1 MTSTCGCRLLNVEDH
16 VQGALVPVALLYPAV
31 GEERTEHFGP
41 YTLDVARD
49 AAPADGVYPLVV
61 ISHGHSG
68 TPWAYRQ
75 LAKHLALAGFVVALP
90 AHTGNTRTDNTL
102 AGTAANLANRPRH
115 ITLTIDAALADA
127 VLGAH
132 IATDAAGARVAVIG
146 HSIGGY
152 TALAAAGGV
161 AWSGPYERKD
171 SQALPEQVPVTPDA
185 RIRALVLLN
194 PATFWFIAGSLRPVD
209 LPILLRTGEKDEVT
223 PIEHAHK
230 IIEGVARPELVEHK
244 DIPGAGHFAFMSKF
258 PPEMT
263 RPGFKPS
270 QDPEGFDRERIQP
283 EFFADVTAFLRRTL
297 CDNRPAN

>member
-1 MTSTCGCRLLNVEDH
+1 MTLALACGCRLVNITDV
-16 VQGALVPVALLYPAV
+16 VQGAVVPTAFLYPAR
-31 GEERTEHFGP
+31 GEEKPEQFGP
-41 YTLDVARD
+41 YPLEVALDAP
-49 AAPADGVYPLVV
+49 PADGAWPLVV
-61 ISHGHSG
+61 VSHGNSG

-75 LAKHLALAGFVVALP
+75 LAKHLVLAGFVVALP
-90 AHTGNTRTDNTL
+90 AHTGNTRLDNSL

-115 ITLTIDAALADA
+115 LTLVIDAALADPA
-127 VLGAH
+127 LQAH
-132 IATDAAGARVAVIG
+132 IKRSGVAVIG

-161 AWSGPYERKD
+161 AWSGPRESKD
-171 SQALPEQVPVTPDA
+171 GQPAPVPVTPDA
-185 RIRALVLLN
+185 RIRSLVLLN
-194 PATFWFIAGSLRPVD
+194 PATFWFIDGSLQAVRQ
-209 LPILLRTGEKDEVT
+209 PILLRTGEKDEIT

-230 IIEGVARPELVEHK
+230 IISGVADPALVEHR

-270 QDPEGFDRERIQP
+270 QDPDGFDRESIQP

-297 CDNRPAN
+297 CDIRPAHSLY